1 MRNASGHQG
10 KNERQRKKV
19 NRTTYNISSIKRAT
33 RKFLEVSR
41 YRCSKQRQRNVPKK
55 PVHSC
60 SSCCFF
66 VVSLLW
72 DQTEDVTSYE
82 NTFYDNS
89 TMASF
94 HHSLYQNP
102 SAGVVVFFFLGKLGL
117 LFSNPSE
124 IDNSGSC
131 RQMSSS

>member
-1 MRNASGHQG
+1 MYQKS
-10 KNERQRKKV
+10 
-19 NRTTYNISSIKRAT
+19 
-33 RKFLEVSR
+33 LL
-41 YRCSKQRQRNVPKK
+41 

-102 SAGVVVFFFLGKLGL
+102 SAGVVVFFFWQIRAIVFK
-117 LFSNPSE
+117 PQR
-124 IDNSGSC
+124 D
-131 RQMSSS
+131 